1 MVTLGILDR
10 LKNLSISDK
19 VESEYPFFIL
29 YLRAVTSGVISRLLM
44 LKAASEKSIFKHIGP
59 YLNKILTLTTDW
71 RYPQARASEILSEEV
86 PLKDFGEFLYKF
98 SQSISSGEPVSQ
110 FIEREHKNFMAEYEA
125 VRMQSIDRL
134 KTLSDAYLP
143 MMSVT
148 LFLTTTLLISSI
160 FYDPEVMINLTILTV
175 IVISFILYLISWLIF
190 KSAKPDGILLEQDE
204 KPSQRRRME
213 LIALGSIALAVLS
226 LLIPMQNSF
235 QHIVVVGVLLLIPGA
250 LGKYYIHRIKKRE
263 EVYPGFLRFMGSNLS
278 TDIPL
283 MNVITEASETDFGV
297 LNSPIKGLYNRLRMR
312 VEPRIAWWSF
322 ETELDSQLIRRMN
335 LILTDTVYTGGNLTE
350 ASKFLEDFSHIYT
363 TIRRRRYAA
372 ASYHTGIMLPL
383 YYVMAGMFAT
393 LDGFFSALEG
403 FMSKISTMVPFLS
416 PPPVG
421 FMKFFFMF
429 ALVLFALNNVFSLY
443 NIEGDSR
450 FTIMFFMGLQLALG
464 GIIYLTISTAVVGYL
479 SGIAML

>member
-1 MVTLGILDR
+1 
-10 LKNLSISDK
+10 
-19 VESEYPFFIL
+19 
-29 YLRAVTSGVISRLLM
+29 
-44 LKAASEKSIFKHIGP
+44 
-59 YLNKILTLTTDW
+59 
-71 RYPQARASEILSEEV
+71 
-86 PLKDFGEFLYKF
+86 
-98 SQSISSGEPVSQ
+98 
-110 FIEREHKNFMAEYEA
+110 
-125 VRMQSIDRL
+125 
-134 KTLSDAYLP
+134 
-143 MMSVT
+143 
-148 LFLTTTLLISSI
+148 
-160 FYDPEVMINLTILTV
+160 
-175 IVISFILYLISWLIF
+175 
-190 KSAKPDGILLEQDE
+190 
-204 KPSQRRRME
+204 ME
-213 LIALGSIALAVLS
+213 LIAIGSMALAALS
-226 LLIPMQNSF
+226 LLIPMQNNF
-235 QHIVVVGVLLLIPGA
+235 QHIIVVGVLLLIPGA
-250 LGKYYIHRIKKRE
+250 LGKYYIYRIKKRE

-278 TDIPL
+278 TDMPL
-283 MNVITEASETDFGV
+283 MNVISEASETDFGV

-403 FMSKISTMVPFLS
+403 FMSKVSTMVPFLS